1 MTNTKTIF
9 DRVITIMSE
18 KDIDVSEITL
28 ETSLKKD
35 MGLDSL
41 DLIDLTMEIEREYN
55 FVISDQ
61 EVEKWETLGDVIKYI
76 QNKL

>member
-1 MTNTKTIF
+1 
-9 DRVITIMSE
+9 MSE

-35 MGLDSL
+35 IGLDSL
-41 DLIDLTMEIEREYN
+41 DLIDLTMEIERGFN
-55 FVISDQ
+55 FIISDQ
-61 EVEKWETLGDVIKYI
+61 EVQKWGTLGDVIKYI

>member
-1 MTNTKTIF
+1 MKNTKTIF